1 MAQGDTPIGQH
12 GRLPKPPESTKA
24 SLEQRLCVH
33 ARQRWPNI
41 ELAVRHRAGFAYAD
55 AHLLNGEVLPLLRL
69 RYGGSANHWG
79 VALYRPST
87 GKYEDQVWFTGTPV
101 EALDFAGG
109 VLLIAADI

>member
-1 MAQGDTPIGQH
+1 MQGATPIRQH
-12 GRLPKPPESTKA
+12 GRVPTPPDSTKS
-24 SLEQRLCVH
+24 SLEQRLSAY
-33 ARQRWPNI
+33 ARERWPNI

-55 AHLLNGEVLPLLRL
+55 AHLPDGEVLPLLRL
-69 RYGGSANHWG
+69 RYGGSATSWG

-87 GKYEDQVWFTGTPV
+87 GKYEDQPWFTGTPL